1 MVENNITYVLCEE
14 ITKISNDKDDVTV
27 TDFDITNALDSQK
40 NSTPLISGYALCTME
55 SIRNFYVQCPP
66 RSRNYKTGLKI
77 LFKIISFRTNAF
89 FDEIL
94 VDKDKRKRAPR
105 GQQSER
111 CLATTSHNDY
121 EVNWNRQTDRH
132 TDRLTHRQ
140 THIELGKGSK
150 RALKV

>member
-1 MVENNITYVLCEE
+1 MPYALCEE
-14 ITKISNDKDDVTV
+14 ITIISNDKDVVTV
-27 TDFDITNALDSQK
+27 TDFDVTNALDCQK

-55 SIRNFYVQCPP
+55 SIQNFYVQCPP

-77 LFKIISFRTNAF
+77 FYKIISFRTNAF

-111 CLATTSHNDY
+111 CLDLTSCNDY
-121 EVNWNRQTDRH
+121 EANWNRRTDGQDH
-132 TDRLTHRQ
+132 VFSQADALTKNGANE
-140 THIELGKGSK
+140 TGTF
-150 RALKV
+150 LKD